1 MKKAVTILL
10 LLSVALFA
18 LLADTLDPNTLI
30 LEAVI
35 TPIQPQYTL
44 YAAESQEKL
53 FSRFATENGS
63 TIILDEDITENDI
76 TVYFRV
82 VQSNTSVYDNEN
94 GVTISITPSELVK
107 FSMDNEPMVFDEN
120 NKTGFPAHPDSITVY
135 KVTNCEVS
143 ASFGNDS
150 VATVE
155 VEYDGKSVPEGA
167 TLASFYYTW
176 EQDDTLENGQYRATI
191 VMAVTGI

>member
-10 LLSVALFA
+10 MISVVLFA
-18 LLADTLDPNTLI
+18 LFADTLDPNTLI

-35 TPIQPQYTL
+35 TPITPQYSF

-53 FSRFATENGS
+53 FSEFATENGS

-107 FSMDNEPMVFDEN
+107 FSMDNETMVFDEN

-135 KVTNCEVS
+135 KVANCEVS

-150 VATVE
+150 VATIE
-155 VEYDGKSVPEGA
+155 VEYNGKTVLEGS

-191 VMAVTGI
+191 EMAITGL